1 MPTFAEQL
9 AFVEALPPWASHLII
24 AVLVG
29 WTLCMFGVV
38 AGKAGRSPV
47 WGLAFVVPYLGLP
60 LLWWWALGRWPVRA
74 ARGTPAR

>member
-1 MPTFAEQL
+1 MPPYLQQFEL
-9 AFVEALPPWASHLII
+9 LGALPDWAAYLIVAALI
-24 AVLVG
+24 G

-47 WGLAFVVPYLGLP
+47 WGLAFVVPYVGLP

-74 ARGTPAR
+74 PRS